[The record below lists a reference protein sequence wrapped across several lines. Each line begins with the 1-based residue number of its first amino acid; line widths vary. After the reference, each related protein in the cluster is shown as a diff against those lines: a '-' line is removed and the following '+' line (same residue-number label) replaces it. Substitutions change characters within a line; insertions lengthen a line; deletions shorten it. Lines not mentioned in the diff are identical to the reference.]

1 MVYNDSVL
9 YRYHYSNVRM
19 SNKARIVLYD
29 DLLIV
34 DETEVAYS
42 TTKNLEAI
50 VASCLRST
58 PDAIT
63 AEVYSKDKL
72 KMKMQLTRK
81 GKPKKLNIHPNWGG
95 RRKGCG
101 RKPIGP
107 KALTNLV
114 FFRADDEM
122 YEFLQSMIGKSNE
135 FIRQAIREK
144 RERDN
149 L

>member
-1 MVYNDSVL
+1 
-9 YRYHYSNVRM
+9 M
-19 SNKARIVLYD
+19 SNKARVVLYD

-42 TTKNLEAI
+42 NAKNLEAI

-63 AEVYSKDKL
+63 AEVYAKDKL

-81 GKPKKLNIHPNWGG
+81 GNPKKLNIHPNWGG
-95 RRKGCG
+95 RREGSG
-101 RKPIGP
+101 RKAIGP
-107 KALTNLV
+107 KALKNIV
-114 FFRADDEM
+114 FFRVDDEM
-122 YEFLQSMIGKSNE
+122 YEFLQSMIGKSND

-149 L
+149 I